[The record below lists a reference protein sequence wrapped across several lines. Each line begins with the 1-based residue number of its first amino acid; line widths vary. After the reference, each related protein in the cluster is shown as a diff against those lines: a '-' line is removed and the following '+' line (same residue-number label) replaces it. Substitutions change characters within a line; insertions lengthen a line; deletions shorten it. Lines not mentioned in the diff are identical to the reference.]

1 MSSLEKC
8 LFRSFAHFLAGL
20 FVYLVFSCMNY
31 LNILKINPLSVVSFA
46 IIYSHSDLFTLFV
59 VSFAVQKIFTLI
71 QFSSVTHS
79 CLTLCDPMDCNM
91 PGFPIH
97 HQLPG
102 LTQTHVH
109 WVDDAIQPSHP
120 VITFSFWLQSF
131 PASGAF
137 QMSQF
142 FASGGQSI
150 EVSASTSVLPMNIQD
165 WFPLGWTGWMS
176 LQSKAK
182 REVTCRS

>member
-91 PGFPIH
+91 PGFPVLH
-97 HQLPG
+97 HLPK
-102 LTQTHVH
+102 LAQTHVH
-109 WVDDAIQPSHP
+109 WVGDAIQPLILCHP
-120 VITFSFWLQSF
+120 LLLPPSIFPSIRVFSNESVLCIRWPKYWSFSFGIS
-131 PASGAF
+131 PS
-137 QMSQF
+137 
-142 FASGGQSI
+142 
-150 EVSASTSVLPMNIQD
+150 MNIQD
-165 WFPLGWTGWMS
+165 
-176 LQSKAK
+176 
-182 REVTCRS
+182 